1 MRPHPLRPHP
11 LRSHPARNHLAAIFS
26 LVVAG
31 LATAQAPTA
40 VEAPFVPDFAA
51 NLTALQNELVENDL
65 TGSNIVLVGRD
76 GEQIFRSIRNS
87 GRQGD
92 RDITD
97 DTLFPI
103 WSMSKPITIVA
114 MMTLHEK
121 GLFDWND
128 PVSKYIPCFA
138 DLAVKDGETVR
149 PARTPLRVIDL
160 MTHRSGYAYYPLFPG
175 VPARHDQPQQS
186 QTKFEDLQEFCELA
200 ADYPL
205 EFDPGTDYAYGINQA
220 ILGRLVEVLSGRP
233 FGAYLEEA
241 IFEPLG
247 MTETSFVLDDARR
260 ARFQPLFVNIGDLRG
275 YTNLLDE
282 LNYAPDSK
290 AHFGGEGLVSNPA
303 DYARFCEMLAA
314 GGEFGGERILS
325 AESMKKMTTVYSED
339 IFPELMPGMDMG
351 FSVFVVADPETD
363 GTRAPKGVFGWS
375 GYHNTHFFVD
385 PGTNAWAVFMSRSRD
400 FNFDL
405 PRRLRE
411 AVYGASTDAP

>member
-1 MRPHPLRPHP
+1 MILHVMRIGAVTASLFLTNLVGAQSSGEPFAPD
-11 LRSHPARNHLAAIFS
+11 LAGNLES
-26 LVVAG
+26 LQET
-31 LATAQAPTA
+31 LI
-40 VEAPFVPDFAA
+40 E
-51 NLTALQNELVENDL
+51 NEV
-65 TGSNIVLVGRD
+65 TGSNIVVVGRD
-76 GEQIFRSIRNS
+76 GEIVHRSVRNS

-92 RDITD
+92 RDITEE
-97 DTLFPI
+97 TLFPI

-138 DLAVKDGETVR
+138 DLSVRDGDSVR
-149 PARTPLRVIDL
+149 PAKTPLRVIDL
-160 MTHRSGYAYYPLFPG
+160 MTHRSGYAYYPMFPG
-175 VPARHDQPQQS
+175 IPPRHDQPQQS
-186 QTKFEDLQEFCELA
+186 QTKFKDLQEFCELA

-205 EFDPGTDYAYGINQA
+205 EFDPGTDYTYGINQA

-247 MTETSFVLDDARR
+247 MTDTSFVLDEERR
-260 ARFQPLFVNIGDLRG
+260 ARFQPLFVNIGDLKG

-282 LNYAPDSK
+282 LNYDVDSK

-303 DYARFCEMLAA
+303 DYGRFCEMLAN
-314 GGEFGGERILS
+314 GGEFGGRRILS
-325 AESMKKMTTVYSED
+325 PESLREMTTVYSED
-339 IFPELMPGMDMG
+339 IFPDLMPGLDMG
-351 FSVFVVADPETD
+351 FSVFVLTDPGKD
-363 GTRAPKGVFGWS
+363 GTKAPAGVFGWS

-385 PGTNAWAVFMSRSRD
+385 PGSRAWVVFMSRSRD

-405 PRRLRE
+405 PKMLRS
-411 AVYGASTDAP
+411 AVYGTASSN

>member
-1 MRPHPLRPHP
+1 MSLTAP
-11 LRSHPARNHLAAIFS
+11 RNLVATVIWLSLTASIAAQSADKPF
-26 LVVAG
+26 
-31 LATAQAPTA
+31 APN
-40 VEAPFVPDFAA
+40 FAD
-51 NLTALQNELVENDL
+51 NLTTLQEDLIENEV
-65 TGSNIVLVGRD
+65 TGSNVVLVGRD
-76 GEQIFRSIRNS
+76 GEIIHRSVRNS

-97 DTLFPI
+97 ETLFPI

-138 DLAVKDGETVR
+138 DLTVRDGDSVR
-149 PARTPLRVIDL
+149 PAKTPLRVIDL
-160 MTHRSGYAYYPLFPG
+160 MTHRSGFAYYPLFPG
-175 VPARHDQPQQS
+175 VPPRHDQPQQS
-186 QTKFEDLQEFCELA
+186 QTKFKDLQEFCELA

-247 MTETSFVLDDARR
+247 MTDTSFVLDAERR
-260 ARFQPLFVNIGDLRG
+260 ARFQPLFVNIGDLKG

-282 LNYAPDSK
+282 LNYDPDSK
-290 AHFGGEGLVSNPA
+290 AHFGGEGLVSDPD
-303 DYARFCEMLAA
+303 DYARFCEMLAN
-314 GGEFGGERILS
+314 GGELDGRRIITP
-325 AESMKKMTTVYSED
+325 ESIETMTTVYSED

-351 FSVFVVADPETD
+351 FSVFVIADSERD
-363 GTRAPKGVFGWS
+363 GTNAPEGVFGWS

-385 PGTNAWAVFMSRSRD
+385 PKTRAYAVFMSRSRD
-400 FNFDL
+400 FNFDI
-405 PRRLRE
+405 PRMLRA
-411 AVYGASTDAP
+411 AVYGDPASN

>member
-1 MRPHPLRPHP
+1 MDSIMSLTAP
-11 LRSHPARNHLAAIFS
+11 RNLVATVIWLSLTASIAAQSDKPF
-26 LVVAG
+26 
-31 LATAQAPTA
+31 APN
-40 VEAPFVPDFAA
+40 FAD
-51 NLTALQNELVENDL
+51 NLTTLQEDLIENEV
-65 TGSNIVLVGRD
+65 TGSNVVLVGRD
-76 GEQIFRSIRNS
+76 GEIIHRSIRNS

-97 DTLFPI
+97 ETLFPI

-138 DLAVKDGETVR
+138 DLTVRDGDSVR
-149 PARTPLRVIDL
+149 PAKTPLRVIDL
-160 MTHRSGYAYYPLFPG
+160 MTHRSGFAYYPLFPG
-175 VPARHDQPQQS
+175 VPPRHDQPQQS
-186 QTKFEDLQEFCELA
+186 QTKFKDLQEFCELA

-247 MTETSFVLDDARR
+247 MTETSFVLDAERR
-260 ARFQPLFVNIGDLRG
+260 GRFQPLFVNIGDLKG

-282 LNYAPDSK
+282 LNYDPDSR

-303 DYARFCEMLAA
+303 DYARFCEMLAN
-314 GGEFGGERILS
+314 GGELDGRRILTP
-325 AESMKKMTTVYSED
+325 ESIEKMTTVYSKD

-351 FSVFVVADPETD
+351 FSVFVIADPGRD
-363 GTRAPKGVFGWS
+363 GTNAPEGVFGWS

-385 PGTNAWAVFMSRSRD
+385 PKTRAYAVFMSRSRD
-400 FNFDL
+400 FNFDI
-405 PRRLRE
+405 PRMLRA
-411 AVYGASTDAP
+411 AVYGDPSSN